1 MYSIVENESMDNMK
15 TNLKKGAFLLRV
27 CVSVE
32 KKYTAWADDRCPLD
46 DCMPYEKFLT
56 KKDCQH
62 TD

>member
-1 MYSIVENESMDNMK
+1 MDNMK
-15 TNLKKGAFLLRV
+15 TNIKKGAFLLRV